1 MPKIT
6 VEKIQTLTGHRDCL
20 YVLEPGADEMHFF
33 SAGGDGIIAQW
44 NLQHPDLG
52 SMVAK
57 VQNSVYALH
66 YIKESNK
73 LIVGHNYEGIHLID
87 VAEKKEIKSAKI
99 TSQAIF
105 DIKLLG
111 NTIITACADGEII
124 LSDLSDLSTLR
135 KLKLSDKSARC
146 IAIHPIKNEVAI
158 GFSDNTIQILHS
170 ETFQII
176 KKLDA
181 HSNSVF
187 TLQYNE
193 DGTLLLS
200 AGRDAHLKIWDT
212 FTGYSL
218 VESIV
223 AHMYAINHI
232 CFSAD
237 FKHFATCSMDK
248 SIKIWNVENF
258 KLMKVIDKAR
268 HAGHGTSVNKLLWT
282 AYNNQL
288 ISASDDRTLSIW
300 DIQIDK

>member
-6 VEKIQTLTGHRDCL
+6 VEKIQTLTGHKDCL
-20 YVLEPGADEMHFF
+20 YVLEPGSDEKLFF
-33 SAGGDGIIAQW
+33 SAGGDGIVAQW
-44 NLQHPDLG
+44 NLQNPDLG

-66 YIKESNK
+66 YIKERNK

-105 DIKLLG
+105 DIKLIG
-111 NTIITACADGEII
+111 NTIISACADGEVI
-124 LSDLSDLSTLR
+124 LSDLNDLSTLR
-135 KLKLSDKSARC
+135 KIKLSDKSARC
-146 IAIHPIKNEVAI
+146 IAIHPIKNEIAI
-158 GFSDNTIQILHS
+158 GFSDNTIQIISS
-170 ETFQII
+170 ETFQVI

-193 DGTLLLS
+193 DGSLLLS

-212 FTGYSL
+212 FKNYSL
-218 VESIV
+218 IDSIV

-237 FKHFATCSMDK
+237 FKYFATCSMDK
-248 SIKIWNVENF
+248 SIKIWNAESF
-258 KLMKVIDKAR
+258 KLLKVIDKAR
-268 HAGHGTSVNKLLWT
+268 HAGHATSVNKLLWT
-282 AYNNQL
+282 AYNSQL